1 MSFDVDVQRRYDGV
15 ELVAGIGDP
24 TLNRFCIMSF
34 VAFMAGEYFGDRPR
48 TASQIIRK
56 FVIPLN
62 DRVDAATRQRLKP
75 FAPRI
80 IGTNDGHDA
89 ERADIIYQTVIN
101 EVLPTALD
109 GAAGGAGGVGRQR
122 HGLGEAAA
130 SIRFAVAGLPA
141 RVRRN
146 VEHMLDAREAGR
158 HDVLAKE
165 AGHMF
170 ATLAETVPQQQR
182 RTWYL
187 NRAIALLD
195 QLCEVGVAERPAED
209 TAHDRGALD
218 RGSGSIRPL
227 VRQPRAA
234 P

>member
-1 MSFDVDVQRRYDGV
+1 MSFNLDVQRRYDGV

-24 TLNRFCIMSF
+24 ALNRFCIMSF

-62 DRVDAATRQRLKP
+62 DRVDAITRQCLKP

-89 ERADIIYQTVIN
+89 ERADLIYHTVID
-101 EVLPTALD
+101 EILPAAFGDVAD
-109 GAAGGAGGVGRQR
+109 GVGGVVGPPPTVGR
-122 HGLGEAAA
+122 EAA
-130 SIRFAVAGLPA
+130 SIRPCVAGLPA

-170 ATLAETVPQQQR
+170 ATLAEIAPQQQR

-187 NRAIALLD
+187 NRSIALLD
-195 QLCEVGVAERPAED
+195 QLCEVGAAERAA
-209 TAHDRGALD
+209 T
-218 RGSGSIRPL
+218 
-227 VRQPRAA
+227 RAA
-234 P
+234 RDGAAGSAQPVAGQSGATS

>member
-24 TLNRFCIMSF
+24 TLNKFCIMSF

-80 IGTNDGHDA
+80 IGTNDGRDA
-89 ERADIIYQTVIN
+89 ERASIIYQTVIN
-101 EVLPTALD
+101 EVLPVALED
-109 GAAGGAGGVGRQR
+109 AGGGPGSASRQR
-122 HGLGEAAA
+122 HTLGKEAA
-130 SIRFAVAGLPA
+130 SIRDAVSGLPA
-141 RVRRN
+141 RVGRN
-146 VEHMLDAREAGR
+146 VAHILDASAASR

-170 ATLAETVPQQQR
+170 ATLAEAVPHLQQ

-195 QLCEVGVAERPAED
+195 QLCEVGAGEQPATGT
-209 TAHDRGALD
+209 TAARA
-218 RGSGSIRPL
+218 RGSLRPL
-227 VRQPRAA
+227 AGPSGARP
-234 P
+234 

>member
-1 MSFDVDVQRRYDGV
+1 MVFDVDVQRRYDGV

-24 TLNRFCIMSF
+24 RLNRFCIMSF
-34 VAFMAGEYFGDRPR
+34 VAFMAGEYFGDRPK

-75 FAPRI
+75 FAPQI
-80 IGTNDGHDA
+80 IGTNDGRDA
-89 ERADIIYQTVIN
+89 ERASIIYQTVIN
-101 EVLPTALD
+101 EVLPAALD
-109 GAAGGAGGVGRQR
+109 DAAGGLGSVSRQR
-122 HGLGEAAA
+122 HRLGEAAA
-130 SIRFAVAGLPA
+130 SIRIAIAGLPA

-146 VEHMLDAREAGR
+146 IEHILDAREVGR

-170 ATLAETVPQQQR
+170 VTLAETVPQQQR

-195 QLCEVGVAERPAED
+195 QLCETGGGQQAVNGTARARADRSIQRPLA
-209 TAHDRGALD
+209 GQ
-218 RGSGSIRPL
+218 SGSTP
-227 VRQPRAA
+227 
-234 P
+234 

>member
-24 TLNRFCIMSF
+24 RLNRFCIMSF

-62 DRVDAATRQRLKP
+62 DRVDPTTRQRLKP

-80 IGTNDGHDA
+80 IGTNDGHDDD
-89 ERADIIYQTVIN
+89 RAALIWQTIICEI
-101 EVLPTALD
+101 LPAALD
-109 GAAGGAGGVGRQR
+109 DAAGGSRNAAWDRQSLEKSEAPVCLAVG
-122 HGLGEAAA
+122 E
-130 SIRFAVAGLPA
+130 LPA

-146 VEHMLDAREAGR
+146 IEHMLEARERGC

-165 AGHMF
+165 AGHML
-170 ATLAETVPQQQR
+170 ATLAETVRQEER

-187 NRAIALLD
+187 NQAIALLD
-195 QLCEVGVAERPAED
+195 RLCEVGAAERA
-209 TAHDRGALD
+209 TKDRMARAGKCVPEATSAD
-218 RGSGSIRPL
+218 R
-227 VRQPRAA
+227 
-234 P
+234 